1 MLKTADGGNPDVV
14 DKSIRRTP
22 GRQTSRA
29 GQSGPEKGD
38 DDRLWGKGGVG
49 GEGMGGEGREGEG
62 MGWDG
67 RG

>member
-29 GQSGPEKGD
+29 GQSGPEKGEFPGD
-38 DDRLWGKGGVG
+38 AAVSTAV
-49 GEGMGGEGREGEG
+49 
-62 MGWDG
+62 
-67 RG
+67 